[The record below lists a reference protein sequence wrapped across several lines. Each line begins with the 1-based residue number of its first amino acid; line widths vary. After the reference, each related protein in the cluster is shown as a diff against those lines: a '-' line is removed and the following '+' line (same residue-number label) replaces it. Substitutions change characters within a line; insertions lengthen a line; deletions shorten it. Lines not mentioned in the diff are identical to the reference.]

1 MGSLALSKK
10 RLMSITG
17 RDGRNRVCHLRRSN
31 RIWIFHKRQLFWEMP
46 KITDALFMKD
56 RGLIMRN
63 LFSSL
68 RSIYYEGSC

>member
-1 MGSLALSKK
+1 MGTLALSKK

-17 RDGRNRVCHLRRSN
+17 RDGRNRVCHLRRN

-46 KITDALFMKD
+46 KITGALFMKD
-56 RGLIMRN
+56 RRLIMRN

-68 RSIYYEGSC
+68 RSNYYEGSC